1 MDEQVAGKGLLR
13 LVTPEENQETP
24 ELPPEDEQSGD
35 IDLFKRQ
42 LVSYVAGQ
50 FDDAKEFRETEG
62 IEDELLHSLRT
73 YRGQYDSNKLRQIE
87 QFSGSKVYSRI
98 TSSKCRGATAILR
111 DIYLNT
117 ERPWSL
123 EPTPMPELPDDVLSA
138 ITQLVQT
145 ESATMQQAGQQVDE
159 GAMKMRVEALLA
171 SAQKAAQR
179 NAARETKEAAG
190 YMEDLLVEGGFY
202 QALADM
208 IADLPIFLYGVV
220 KGPVIRR
227 HTQIKWENGQATL
240 GETPKLFWNRVS
252 PFDIWFS
259 PGASKVQHAAIM
271 ERVTLTRD
279 ELADLRGLPGYD
291 VEAIDKI
298 LHEYDTKSAMWSR
311 WSSSFEV
318 SRAALERRERLS
330 ETSDKRY
337 LDTLEYHGYVRGQWL
352 LDWGVPED
360 EITDENA
367 EYYVTCWLVCD
378 EIIKVQVNP
387 NPRQRPIYY
396 ITSFEKIPGSLTG
409 NGLPQILTDIQD
421 VANATLRALVNN
433 LSIASG
439 PQVIVEEDRITPGA
453 DKQSLY
459 PWKRWYVQ
467 SDPYSNHQAPVQ
479 FYQPSSN
486 AQELL
491 GVYKEF
497 SNMADEISAIPRYM
511 TGSTRAG
518 GAATTASGLAMLMN
532 NSSKVMQSV
541 VANIDLDIMQPVID
555 ELYDMVMLL
564 HPEKLRGDE
573 QVVVKGVANALRR
586 EQDRVRQ
593 LEFLQITAN
602 PIDAPIIG
610 PERRANLLRA
620 VSKDIGLPYE
630 DVVPEEEDV
639 KAALAAAP
647 PMPNEGGPTGG
658 SPPPAPSQGGPP
670 HLNTQGN
677 ARNTSGK

>member
-1 MDEQVAGKGLLR
+1 MEREQEVL
-13 LVTPEENQETP
+13 
-24 ELPPEDEQSGD
+24 PEDEAAPD
-35 IDLFKRQ
+35 FDLFKRR
-42 LVSYVAGQ
+42 LVSHVAGQ
-50 FDDAKEFRETEG
+50 FDDAKEFRESEG
-62 IEDELLHSLRT
+62 IEAELLHSLRT
-73 YRGQYDSNKLRQIE
+73 YRGQYDAQKLRDIE

-98 TSSKCRGATAILR
+98 TASKCRGATAILR

-123 EPTPMPELPDDVLSA
+123 EPTPMPELPDDVMSA
-138 ITQLVQT
+138 IMQLVQT
-145 ESATMQQAGQQVDE
+145 ESATLQQAGQAVDE
-159 GAMKMRVEALLA
+159 GAMRLRVEALME

-179 NAARETKEAAG
+179 NAARETREASA
-190 YMEDLLVEGGFY
+190 YMEDLLLEGGFY
-202 QALADM
+202 QALAEM
-208 IADLPIFLYGVV
+208 IADLPIFLYGVI
-220 KGPVIRR
+220 KGPVIRK
-227 HTQIKWENGQATL
+227 HTQIKWVNGRAELT
-240 GETPKLFWNRVS
+240 EVPKLFWNRVS
-252 PFDIWFS
+252 PFDVWFS
-259 PGASKVQHAAIM
+259 PGATKVQHASVF
-271 ERVTLTRD
+271 ERVSLTRD
-279 ELADLRGLPGYD
+279 ELADLRELPGYD
-291 VEAIDKI
+291 TEAIDRV
-298 LHEYDTKSAMWSR
+298 LAEYDTKSSMWSR

-318 SRAALERRERLS
+318 SRASLERRERAS
-330 ETSDKRY
+330 ESSDKRY

-352 LDWGVPED
+352 LDWGVPEE
-360 EITDENA
+360 EISDVLA
-367 EYYVTCWLVCD
+367 EHYVTCWLVCD
-378 EIIKVQVNP
+378 EVIKVQVNP

-396 ITSFEKIPGSLTG
+396 VTSFEKVPGSLYG
-409 NGLPQILTDIQD
+409 HGLPQILSDIQD

-439 PQVIVEEDRITPGA
+439 PQVMIEEDRVSPGA

-459 PWKRWYVQ
+459 PWKRWYLQ
-467 SDPYSNHQAPVQ
+467 SDPYSNHQAAVQ
-479 FYQPSSN
+479 FYQPQSN

-541 VANIDLDIMQPVID
+541 VANIDIDIMQPVID

-573 QVVVKGVANALRR
+573 NVVVKGVANALRR

-630 DVVPEEEDV
+630 ETVPDEEEV
-639 KAALAAAP
+639 RAALSAP
-647 PMPNEGGPTGG
+647 PAEPPPNAGGPTGG
-658 SPPPAPSQGGPP
+658 SPPPAPSAGGPP
-670 HLNTQGN
+670 HLNTQDN
-677 ARNTSGK
+677 ARNTSGQ